1 MTTTLLVNYNL
12 PQDAEALF
20 AEVVIGKIT
29 WLFCCSYN
37 QPKSMITYHLQEI
50 GKGLKFYT

>member
-1 MTTTLLVNYNL
+1 MTTILLVNYNL

-20 AEVVIGKIT
+20 VEVVIGKIT

-50 GKGLKFYT
+50 GKGLEFYT